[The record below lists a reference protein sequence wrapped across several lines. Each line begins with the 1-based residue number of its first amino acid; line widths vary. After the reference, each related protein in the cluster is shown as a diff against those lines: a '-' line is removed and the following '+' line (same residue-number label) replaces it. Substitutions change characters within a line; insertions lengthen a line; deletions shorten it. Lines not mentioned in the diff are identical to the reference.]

1 MAFSA
6 SHELKT
12 HVEAKC
18 PDAALFTDMPPVYD
32 IAHMLRS
39 DLDAVQIPFESDS
52 GRVDFHSMR
61 TICLSW
67 LADTGTPLRTLQEFA
82 RYSTPTLTMTVYA
95 RVLRDSLGDA
105 AARLP
110 DLGPPNPATVRATGT
125 DGGTAD
131 RTGRQTTP
139 RTTPNAAL
147 LAASTC
153 ASVHPSVTGVRAIE
167 GRKTPTKIGRK
178 PCITGAGNDSHR
190 TDSNR

>member
-18 PDAALFTDMPPVYD
+18 PDAALFTDMPPVHD

-39 DLDAVQIPFESDS
+39 DLDAAQIPFESDS
-52 GRVDFHSMR
+52 GGVDFHSMR

-67 LADTGTPLRTLQEFA
+67 LADAGTPLRTLQEFA
-82 RYSTPTLTMTVYA
+82 RYLTPTLTMTVYA

-110 DLGPPNPATVRATGT
+110 DLGPPNPATVRATE
-125 DGGTAD
+125 
-131 RTGRQTTP
+131 R
-139 RTTPNAAL
+139 L
-147 LAASTC
+147 
-153 ASVHPSVTGVRAIE
+153 
-167 GRKTPTKIGRK
+167 IGR
-178 PCITGAGNDSHR
+178 AGKLHQERHQTPLTRPHR
-190 TDSNR
+190 LALRCKARRTNRGQAKQTETLLEWEEPGIETCRNMPTIH